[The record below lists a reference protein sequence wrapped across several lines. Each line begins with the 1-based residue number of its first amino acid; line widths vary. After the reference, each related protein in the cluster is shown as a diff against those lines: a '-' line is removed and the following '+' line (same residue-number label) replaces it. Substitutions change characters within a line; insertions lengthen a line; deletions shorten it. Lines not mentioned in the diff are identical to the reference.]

1 MPYPSQQ
8 YHGNFESKKER
19 SPGPPR
25 RTNRRAVAPAFG
37 SHRYGSLE
45 EKKLRRREFLA
56 HSAAALG
63 AGWLGSTNWLATL
76 ATRTLPAKFSASDTV
91 TLGNT
96 GIKTSRLAMGTGT
109 VGFGHHSHQTA
120 LGIQGL
126 CDLLLNGYDHGLRFF
141 DAADSYGSHPHVA
154 AALKHLERDKVTIL
168 TKSWARDAAA
178 VRADLDRFRRELGT
192 EYLDICLMHCLTE
205 PDWTERF
212 QGVMDVLS
220 EAKQKGIIRAHGC
233 SCHSIEALRAA
244 AKSPWVEVDL
254 ARINPVGAYM
264 DADPG
269 TVVRVLGEMKAAGKA
284 VVGMKILGQGELR
297 TRQDEAIKY
306 ALSLGLLDGF
316 TIGAENKAEQEDLIR
331 RIAAA

>member
-1 MPYPSQQ
+1 
-8 YHGNFESKKER
+8 
-19 SPGPPR
+19 
-25 RTNRRAVAPAFG
+25 V
-37 SHRYGSLE
+37 
-45 EKKLRRREFLA
+45 
-56 HSAAALG
+56 ALG
-63 AGWLGSTNWLATL
+63 AGWLRSTNLLATV
-76 ATRTLPAKFSASDTV
+76 ATQTLPPKFRASDTV

-120 LGIQGL
+120 LGIPGL
-126 CDLLLNGYDHGLRFF
+126 SDLLLNGYDHGLRFF

-154 AALKHLERDKVTIL
+154 EALKHLERDKVTIL
-168 TKSWARDAAA
+168 TKSWARDAATA
-178 VRADLDRFRRELGT
+178 RADLDRFRRELGT
-192 EYLDICLMHCLTE
+192 DYLDICLMHCLTE

-269 TVVRVLGEMKAAGKA
+269 TVVRILGQMKAAGKA

-306 ALSLGLLDGF
+306 ALSLALLDAF
-316 TIGAENKAEQEDLIR
+316 TIGAENKTEQEDLIR